1 MEHDLTNTMVYL
13 SISSFQPGI
22 KEKGAL
28 QPPERNLNTL
38 SIIIYEDLVLARSS
52 KQSTTTFRSNRAIR
66 NRIFSSRSVIVK
78 PSYNPR

>member
-13 SISSFQPGI
+13 FITSLYSGI

-28 QPPERNLNTL
+28 QPPEHNLNTL
-38 SIIIYEDLVLARSS
+38 SIIIYEDFFFERSS
-52 KQSTTTFRSNRAIR
+52 KQSTTTLRSNRAIR
-66 NRIFSSRSVIVK
+66 NRIFSSRSVIVM

>member
-1 MEHDLTNTMVYL
+1 MEHDLTNTKVYL
-13 SISSFQPGI
+13 FITLLQPGI

-38 SIIIYEDLVLARSS
+38 SIIIYEDIFFERSS

-66 NRIFSSRSVIVK
+66 NRIFSSRSVIVM
-78 PSYNPR
+78 PFYNPR